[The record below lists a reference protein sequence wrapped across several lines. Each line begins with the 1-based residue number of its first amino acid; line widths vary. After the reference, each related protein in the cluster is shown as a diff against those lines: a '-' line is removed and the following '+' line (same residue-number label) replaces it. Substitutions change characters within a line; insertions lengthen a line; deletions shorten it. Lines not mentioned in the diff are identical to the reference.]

1 MARASATLGRGPL
14 VVAAR
19 LVDIA
24 LIAVVAMGL
33 ASVVVGRLLPLVG
46 HPVYVVAGP
55 SMEPAIGVGSAVIL
69 DGVSSRD
76 LAVGD
81 VVSLRSGPG
90 RAIFTHRIIR
100 LLERDGEPWIETQG
114 DANDAPDPAITPAS
128 AVIGRVALSVP
139 GAGYLIALLSTVP
152 GVVLL
157 LSTGTLLLV
166 AGWWLE
172 GVWLERLL
180 LQRRPTIRETAL
192 APRRQRSR
200 SRSRRSRCGPVAAG
214 R

>member
-1 MARASATLGRGPL
+1 MTSRGGARALT
-14 VVAAR
+14 VVAR
-19 LVDIA
+19 FVDVA
-24 LIAVVAMGL
+24 LIAVVAVGV
-33 ASVVVGRLLPLVG
+33 ASVVMGRVLPLLG

-69 DGVSSRD
+69 EAIPSSE

-81 VVSLRSGPG
+81 VVSLQSGPG

-100 LLERDGEPWIETQG
+100 FAERDGEPWIETQG

-139 GAGYLIALLSTVP
+139 GAGYLIALLSTGP
-152 GVVLL
+152 GIVLL
-157 LSTGTLLLV
+157 LSTGALLLV

-172 GVWLERLL
+172 GLMLE
-180 LQRRPTIRETAL
+180 RRPTIGDTPL

-200 SRSRRSRCGPVAAG
+200 SRSRRGGCGPVVAG